1 MKVKLQDVIDQIEMQ
16 TTESAAYLNKKTGEL
31 FMLGEEEFS
40 GLDSLGDDDDELAL
54 EDYPEWQRESI
65 VKGRE
70 ISESDDWIE
79 LPTQRDV
86 DEYHI
91 MEAFGASL
99 NDPEARNQILQS
111 IRGTGAFGRF
121 RNAIE
126 VLGLKQEW
134 YSLRDAEIER
144 IAVEWLEDNQIEY
157 SREPDTTGAESTAI
171 N

>member
-31 FMLGEEEFS
+31 FMLGEEELS
-40 GLDSLGDDDDELAL
+40 GLDSLGDDEDDELDL

-86 DEYHI
+86 HEYHI
-91 MEAFGASL
+91 MEEFAASL
-99 NDPEARNQILQS
+99 YDAETRNQILQS
-111 IRGTGAFGRF
+111 IRGSGAFGRF

-134 YSLRDAEIER
+134 YSFRDAEIER
-144 IAVEWLEDNQIEY
+144 IAVEWLEENQIPY
-157 SREPDTTGAESTAI
+157 SRDTEPEAKPH
-171 N
+171 